1 MAGEFKVPGPG
12 AGSVVYVTIH
22 GSGNS
27 VWSTVGN
34 AFEAFTSGN
43 FANYDVALA
52 EQGVS
57 NLFVGDMPAA
67 VPAGVYDI
75 PARRQ
80 ATGTPLQTDQII
92 GGGQVDWNG
101 SKSVPLADL
110 ATSGMLARYLP
121 PRLTRGEM
129 VLNFPISLVSDADN
143 KSPFTSGT
151 VSGQI
156 RKDGGAW
163 GALQSGAFTEK
174 GLGSYD
180 LQALTSGDLNANAVS
195 LYFTAT
201 SPAGG
206 NAVPLRMS
214 FLTQRVS
221 GL

>member
-1 MAGEFKVPGPG
+1 MAGEIKCTGPG
-12 AGSVVYVTIH
+12 AGSVVYATIH

-43 FANYDVALA
+43 FANYDVSLA

-57 NLFVGDMPAA
+57 NFFVGDMPST
-67 VPAGVYDI
+67 VPAGVYDVV
-75 PARRQ
+75 ARRQ
-80 ATGTPLQTDQII
+80 ATGTPLQTDQPVA
-92 GGGQVDWNG
+92 GGQVEWNG
-101 SKSVPLADL
+101 TKSVPLSDL
-110 ATSGMLARYLP
+110 GTSGQLARMLP

-129 VLNFPISLVSDADN
+129 ILNFPISLVSDADN

-163 GALQSGAFTEK
+163 TALQSGAFTER

-180 LQALTSGDLNANAVS
+180 LQALTSGDTNARAIS
-195 LYFTAT
+195 LYFTA
-201 SPAGG
+201 AGQGGG
-206 NAVPLRMS
+206 NAVPLRLS
-214 FLTQRVS
+214 FLTQTNS